1 MWVLRLV
8 LLAANASVLVL
19 FLYEFSQR
27 GLPTPRW
34 VPLGMMRTLILNLI
48 YLWFSFP
55 AAKGGKLGRW

>member
-1 MWVLRLV
+1 MWLLRLF

-19 FLYEFSQR
+19 FLYEFSER

-34 VPLGMMRTLILNLI
+34 MPLGITLTLILNLI

-55 AAKGGKLGRW
+55 TAKAGKLGRW